1 MLTDMSRRT
10 PIWTI
15 ILAPVVL
22 LLLVLLWNQAVVPL
36 YRAVWYSDTVM
47 AWRLGHDDPA
57 MRISAV
63 KDVTSPRAA
72 DTALLDELVARLQ
85 SDESAEVRKAAANS
99 LGNIGSQRT
108 LSAKAVRVLSTLV
121 LTAQDDALLSAAI
134 VAVGQSAA
142 NNRYSDEVVERI
154 ANVLTGN
161 HLAWLYPRAATALGQ
176 VGATQ
181 ALPDTVIGDMNKR
194 FADSVRPGERENMA
208 DAFVEIAKGRGLP
221 VATLDILADA
231 FETET
236 NSRIR
241 NSIVLALAHS
251 GADYPR
257 AITVLTAA
265 AGSQDESIVM
275 TAESGLRIIEYKQT
289 FSHVDPVSI
298 AIDTTKPVET
308 RLKALGIIRGSGIEP
323 AAYEQIAALAHDP
336 ETRIAATAIEMFL
349 WMARSPDDE
358 FDKRVLIPALSRAM
372 SNTDPLIRQAAY
384 GALSTISLHRRAY
397 PRAADFP
404 ALMEAGADDPEPK
417 VRVVVLVMMLRD
429 DAKREAAIERGMTD
443 PDPYVRRNAAS
454 WLGSQD
460 MESGN
465 RQALLDQA
473 FGDPDPDVRASA
485 AAAKHAWEARERA
498 WPIELWKLWQAGERG
513 KVGMTLLV
521 SVTVATPVLICAIF
535 LIYYTARLL
544 TYLRQKR
551 KRAAAVVLV
560 IAVWTAASY
569 GMFMLFFVAGLAG
582 QLDAGGITILAG
594 VLWGAI
600 AAYAALGWG
609 MHYPVRR

>member
-22 LLLVLLWNQAVVPL
+22 LLLVLLWNQTVVPL

-194 FADSVRPGERENMA
+194 FADSVRPGERESMA

-336 ETRIAATAIEMFL
+336 ETRIATTAIEMFL

-582 QLDAGGITILAG
+582 QLDAGGIAILAG